1 MSDQRRQLAT
11 QREVALVDLV
21 DRALNAGVV
30 ITGDI
35 TISLADVDLVY
46 LNLSLLLGSVPTVRR
61 ELAEALEAGPATL
74 LAPTNQD
81 AGEGPDL
88 RLRHM

>member
-1 MSDQRRQLAT
+1 MSSERQLAS

-35 TISLADVDLVY
+35 TISLADIDLVY
-46 LNLSLLLGSVPTVRR
+46 LNLRLLLGSVPTLQR
-61 ELAEALEAGPATL
+61 ELADTLEEGRSALLEERQEST
-74 LAPTNQD
+74 
-81 AGEGPDL
+81 
-88 RLRHM
+88 R